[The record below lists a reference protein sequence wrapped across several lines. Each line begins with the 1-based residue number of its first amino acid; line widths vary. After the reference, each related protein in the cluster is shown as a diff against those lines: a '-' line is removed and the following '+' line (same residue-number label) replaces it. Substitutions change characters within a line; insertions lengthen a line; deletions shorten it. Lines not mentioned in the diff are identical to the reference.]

1 MRVVTKAKRGGK
13 IARRWARGS
22 TRRKPAP
29 VTVSFSARAAAGRI
43 RSIAATRLEP
53 PSANGRAIL
62 VPSGPAVVAGTP
74 PQSASLHLLAKPLD
88 LALLAL

>member
-53 PSANGRAIL
+53 PSVNGRAISFDRARRL
-62 VPSGPAVVAGTP
+62 SQERR
-74 PQSASLHLLAKPLD
+74 QSASLHLLAKPLD